1 MFTTEEEY
9 YNMISIGEL
18 ISIFSELSATNKK
31 RLYNFLINEFSK
43 VKSEEYIEF
52 VGLLRDLEE
61 DLLYSDEID
70 EKEENE
76 KLYFTQDD
84 LAIMTGLSKSQV
96 QRILKSNNIEPLN
109 PGQKPLFYDL
119 NEFEKYYFIAKN
131 TFREQQVEDNSFV
144 IEERKQLKV
153 ETLFNNTTNIKK
165 EIGPLIDLNIIY
177 DKNSFISEFR
187 GREESENQQFAV
199 RVG

>member
-84 LAIMTGLSKSQV
+84 LAIMTGLSKRQV

-131 TFREQQVEDNSFV
+131 TFRGQQVEDNSFV

-177 DKNSFISEFR
+177 DKNSFISEFK

>member
-1 MFTTEEEY
+1 
-9 YNMISIGEL
+9 MISVGEL
-18 ISIFSELSATNKK
+18 ISIFSELSVTNKK

-43 VKSEEYIEF
+43 VKSEEYLEF

-84 LAIMTGLSKSQV
+84 LAIMTGLSKRQV

-119 NEFEKYYFIAKN
+119 NEFEKYYFIAKK
-131 TFREQQVEDNSFV
+131 TFRKQQVEDNSFV

-153 ETLFNNTTNIKK
+153 ETLFNNTTNVKK
-165 EIGPLIDLNIIY
+165 ETRSLIDLNKIF
-177 DKNSFISEFR
+177 DKKPFISEFK
-187 GREESENQQFAV
+187 GCEDNESQQFAV

>member
-1 MFTTEEEY
+1 MFTMEEEY

-61 DLLYSDEID
+61 DLLYNDEID

-84 LAIMTGLSKSQV
+84 LAIMTGLSKRQV

-177 DKNSFISEFR
+177 DKNSFISEFK

>member
-84 LAIMTGLSKSQV
+84 LAIMTGLSKRQV

-177 DKNSFISEFR
+177 DKNSFISEFK
-187 GREESENQQFAV
+187 GREENGNQQFAV

>member
-84 LAIMTGLSKSQV
+84 LAIMTGLSKRQV
-96 QRILKSNNIEPLN
+96 QRILKSNNIELLN

-177 DKNSFISEFR
+177 DKNSFISEFK

>member
-1 MFTTEEEY
+1 
-9 YNMISIGEL
+9 MISVGEL
-18 ISIFSELSATNKK
+18 ISIFSELSVTNKK

-43 VKSEEYIEF
+43 VKSEECIEF

-70 EKEENE
+70 EKEKNE
-76 KLYFTQDD
+76 KLYFTQDE
-84 LAIMTGLSKSQV
+84 LAIMTGLSKRQV
-96 QRILKSNNIEPLN
+96 QRILKSNNVEPLN

-119 NEFEKYYFIAKN
+119 REFEKYYFIAKK
-131 TFREQQVEDNSFV
+131 TFRKQQVEDNSFV

-153 ETLFNNTTNIKK
+153 ETLFNNTTNVKK
-165 EIGPLIDLNIIY
+165 ETRSLIDLNKIF
-177 DKNSFISEFR
+177 DKKPFISEFK
-187 GREESENQQFAV
+187 GCEDNESQQFAV

>member
-31 RLYNFLINEFSK
+31 SLYNFLINEFSK

-84 LAIMTGLSKSQV
+84 LAIMTGLSKRQV

>member
-1 MFTTEEEY
+1 
-9 YNMISIGEL
+9 MISVGEL
-18 ISIFSELSATNKK
+18 ISIFSELSVTNKK

-177 DKNSFISEFR
+177 DKNSFISEFK

>member
-1 MFTTEEEY
+1 MFTTEEY

-84 LAIMTGLSKSQV
+84 LAIMTGLSKRQV

-131 TFREQQVEDNSFV
+131 TFRGQQVEDNSFV

-177 DKNSFISEFR
+177 DKNSFISEFK

>member
-9 YNMISIGEL
+9 YNMISVGEL
-18 ISIFSELSATNKK
+18 ISIFSELSVTNKK

-84 LAIMTGLSKSQV
+84 LAIMTGLSKRQV

-177 DKNSFISEFR
+177 DKNSFISEFK

>member
-70 EKEENE
+70 EKEKNE
-76 KLYFTQDD
+76 KLYFTQDE
-84 LAIMTGLSKSQV
+84 LAIMTGLSKRQV
-96 QRILKSNNIEPLN
+96 QRILKSNNVEPLN

-119 NEFEKYYFIAKN
+119 REFEKYYFIAKN

-153 ETLFNNTTNIKK
+153 ETLFNNTTNFKK

-177 DKNSFISEFR
+177 DKNPFISEFK

>member
-1 MFTTEEEY
+1 MFTTEEY

-84 LAIMTGLSKSQV
+84 LAIMTGLSKRQV

-119 NEFEKYYFIAKN
+119 NEFEKYYFIAKK
-131 TFREQQVEDNSFV
+131 TFRKQQVEDNSFV

-177 DKNSFISEFR
+177 DKNSFISEFK

>member
-18 ISIFSELSATNKK
+18 IGIFSELSATNKK

-84 LAIMTGLSKSQV
+84 LAIMTGLSKRQV
-96 QRILKSNNIEPLN
+96 QRILKSKKIEPLN

-119 NEFEKYYFIAKN
+119 NEFEKHYFITKN
-131 TFREQQVEDNSFV
+131 TFKEQQVEDNSYV

-153 ETLFNNTTNIKK
+153 ETLFNNTTNIEK

-177 DKNSFISEFR
+177 DKNSFISEFK

>member
-84 LAIMTGLSKSQV
+84 LAIMTGLSKRQV
-96 QRILKSNNIEPLN
+96 RRILKSNNIEPLN

-177 DKNSFISEFR
+177 DKNSFISEFK

>member
-1 MFTTEEEY
+1 M
-9 YNMISIGEL
+9 SSSL
-18 ISIFSELSATNKK
+18 
-31 RLYNFLINEFSK
+31 NEFSK

-84 LAIMTGLSKSQV
+84 LAIMTGLSKRQV

-119 NEFEKYYFIAKN
+119 NEFEKYYFIAKK
-131 TFREQQVEDNSFV
+131 TFRKQQVEDNSFV

-153 ETLFNNTTNIKK
+153 ETLFNNTTNVKK
-165 EIGPLIDLNIIY
+165 ETRSLIDLNKIF
-177 DKNSFISEFR
+177 DKKPFISEFK
-187 GREESENQQFAV
+187 GCEDNESQQFAV

>member
-144 IEERKQLKV
+144 IKQRKQLKV

>member
-1 MFTTEEEY
+1 
-9 YNMISIGEL
+9 MISVGEL

-84 LAIMTGLSKSQV
+84 LAIMTGLSKRQV

-119 NEFEKYYFIAKN
+119 NEFEKYYFITKN
-131 TFREQQVEDNSFV
+131 TFIEQQVEDNSYV

-165 EIGPLIDLNIIY
+165 EIGPLVDLNIVY
-177 DKNSFISEFR
+177 DKNSFISEFK

>member
-1 MFTTEEEY
+1 
-9 YNMISIGEL
+9 MISVGEL
-18 ISIFSELSATNKK
+18 ISIFSELSVTNKK

-70 EKEENE
+70 EKEKNE
-76 KLYFTQDD
+76 KLYFTQDE
-84 LAIMTGLSKSQV
+84 LAIMTGLSKRQV
-96 QRILKSNNIEPLN
+96 QRILKSNNVEPLN

-119 NEFEKYYFIAKN
+119 REFEKYYFIAKK
-131 TFREQQVEDNSFV
+131 TFRKQQVEDNSFV

>member
-1 MFTTEEEY
+1 
-9 YNMISIGEL
+9 MISIGEL

-84 LAIMTGLSKSQV
+84 LAIMTGLSKRQV

-177 DKNSFISEFR
+177 DKNSFISEFK

>member
-1 MFTTEEEY
+1 MFTTEEES

-84 LAIMTGLSKSQV
+84 LAIMTGLSKRQV

>member
-84 LAIMTGLSKSQV
+84 LAIMTGLSKRQV

-153 ETLFNNTTNIKK
+153 ETLFNNTTNVKK
-165 EIGPLIDLNIIY
+165 ETRSLIDLNKIF
-177 DKNSFISEFR
+177 DKNSFISEFK